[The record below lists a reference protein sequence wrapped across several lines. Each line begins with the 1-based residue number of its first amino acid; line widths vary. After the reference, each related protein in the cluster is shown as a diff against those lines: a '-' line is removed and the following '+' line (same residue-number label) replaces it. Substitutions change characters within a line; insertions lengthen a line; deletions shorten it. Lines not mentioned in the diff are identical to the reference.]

1 MFAAAS
7 VGFGPPPAP
16 LGRRPSWPWGRSHA
30 WVPFSGRVGG
40 ALFRGWRCDASC
52 RLRRPGIGA
61 LLWPCGP
68 GACARAPPRLV
79 AAPGCRP
86 GRRLTLLSCVYAGR
100 TEQLGSRPLQGGGAK
115 EWRKQAVK
123 KSDVVINHR
132 CRGHESFS
140 DFDSWG
146 HRSQLSSA
154 AGLVW
159 ADSSRDGGAPAA
171 CNGGAPQP
179 ASWLTANGEDRLCLC
194 PVPTPT
200 ASRPCLPSWRRWFPD
215 GWSPAGSRGAGLSS
229 AE

>member
-1 MFAAAS
+1 MVESTGPPCCGWPVFAAAS

-16 LGRRPSWPWGRSHA
+16 LGRRPSWPRRRSHA

-132 CRGHESFS
+132 CRGLESFS
-140 DFDSWG
+140 DFDSRG
-146 HRSQLSSA
+146 QRSQLPLRGQAGAGRLLEGSRRA
-154 AGLVW
+154 A
-159 ADSSRDGGAPAA
+159 AAMTIAAA
-171 CNGGAPQP
+171 C
-179 ASWLTANGEDRLCLC
+179 
-194 PVPTPT
+194 
-200 ASRPCLPSWRRWFPD
+200 
-215 GWSPAGSRGAGLSS
+215 
-229 AE
+229 